1 MKADRFIDTNVLLYA
16 RSGASEDREKKQVAL
31 SLLAQPGIGF
41 SAQVFQEFYQAAV
54 CKKRLDMTHADA
66 VAVLCSLAPFPV
78 LPVTRELVL
87 AAADLRERCQLSY
100 WDAAIVA
107 AAREL
112 GCHTLYSEDLNPGQ
126 SYNGV
131 EVVNP
136 FL

>member
-1 MKADRFIDTNVLLYA
+1 MKADCFIDTNVLLYA
-16 RSGASEDREKKQVAL
+16 GSGASEDRQKKQIAQ

-54 CKKRLDMTHADA
+54 CKKRLDMTHAEA
-66 VAVLCSLAPFPV
+66 VAVLRSLAPFPV

-87 AAADLRERCQLSY
+87 AATDVREQYQLSY

-107 AAREL
+107 AATEL
-112 GCHTLYSEDLNPGQ
+112 GCHTLYSEDMNAGED
-126 SYNGV
+126 YGGV

-136 FL
+136 FR